1 MRDNA
6 PWHKTVN
13 GDWHLWNQLYSN
25 DGTVKCIMDFDFI
38 QEAERVHDVAMLY
51 GLYYQINR
59 HNEQSLR
66 PQAFDGRWEMPKS
79 ETHGILDVIV
89 LKEAVK

>member
-6 PWHKTVN
+6 LWHKTVN

-38 QEAERVHDVAMLY
+38 QEAERVHDVAYALW
-51 GLYYQINR
+51 
-59 HNEQSLR
+59 
-66 PQAFDGRWEMPKS
+66 A
-79 ETHGILDVIV
+79 ILSN
-89 LKEAVK
+89 K